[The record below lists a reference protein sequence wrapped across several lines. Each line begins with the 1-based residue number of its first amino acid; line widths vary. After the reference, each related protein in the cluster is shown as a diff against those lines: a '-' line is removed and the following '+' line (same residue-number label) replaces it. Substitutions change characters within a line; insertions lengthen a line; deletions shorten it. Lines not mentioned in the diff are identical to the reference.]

1 MSGISLSQIAS
12 GKLWLVVASAEIMRF
27 LTVLI
32 ALSEMLA
39 LVAPAG
45 GAEGGGAV
53 LERVS
58 LFS

>member
-1 MSGISLSQIAS
+1 MCGISLSQIAS

-39 LVAPAG
+39 PAG